1 MGAQLRGRRYRYDRP
16 AHNSPFG
23 LYHLVPSGLFPSK
36 LFSCSF
42 PVGVNVRMNPAASFK
57 SRSLVRIMYADCV
70 SIKFMVG
77 QLMISFLFRCQ
88 MPSVFVTAS
97 PAVNSAPKT
106 ALPFVRPTRTPSGPE
121 FRPPNLPI
129 PGGGRAGNSPT

>member
-1 MGAQLRGRRYRYDRP
+1 
-16 AHNSPFG
+16 
-23 LYHLVPSGLFPSK
+23 
-36 LFSCSF
+36 
-42 PVGVNVRMNPAASFK
+42 MNPAASFK

-97 PAVNSAPKT
+97 PGVNSAPKKT
-106 ALPFVRPTRTPSGPE
+106 APPFSGRTRTHPALA
-121 FRPPNLPI
+121 FRLPKT
-129 PGGGRAGNSPT
+129 RADYSATGKCD